1 MVASSLMRLVRSGE
15 MDSELS
21 TKYSNSDSSESRW
34 SWVSRA
40 PGSLIMRPA
49 RATHACCSSAVS
61 HWASPA
67 TASLDRS
74 GACMATAYDAVRT
87 ACPRLTSCLK

>member
-1 MVASSLMRLVRSGE
+1 MLASSLIRLVRSGE

-40 PGSLIMRPA
+40 AGQLDHEAGQGHPGLLFVGGQPLGLARDRVARSVRSLHGDSVRRLAAPGSR
-49 RATHACCSSAVS
+49 V
-61 HWASPA
+61 
-67 TASLDRS
+67 
-74 GACMATAYDAVRT
+74 
-87 ACPRLTSCLK
+87 